1 MIQKGVEIRRSKPEE
16 GSFEPSPM
24 VFAAENHLIS
34 VMEILIKAGAGVGD
48 IDHRK
53 KFPICAAFHHEYIPE
68 TRFIPEKPPSDP
80 QTPRTVS
87 WLLDHG
93 ADINQRSDAHHALH
107 CLCDRRGYQTA
118 EQAASQF
125 ELGRWLIDR
134 GTAVGSKGQDDL
146 PVYESHPSAT
156 EAAFRRGRLS
166 LCDLLIQKGAEFPQ
180 SADSLLTLFEELLSN
195 HRPIYGSERYVPSPY
210 GNEEDV
216 FRTFGS
222 IRWRSWSDDEK
233 LENLTSLRKKICDGL
248 DSLIRHD
255 KQQLF
260 VKHPRSLWVASSLPE
275 LPLVDKL
282 LEAGAS
288 DASWVENGRS
298 CE

>member
-1 MIQKGVEIRRSKPEE
+1 
-16 GSFEPSPM
+16 M

-53 KFPICAAFHHEYIPE
+53 KFPICAAFHHEYIPK
-68 TRFIPEKPPSDP
+68 TPHMPEKPLPDL
-80 QTPRTVS
+80 QTPRTVA
-87 WLLDHG
+87 WLLEHG
-93 ADINQRSDAHHALH
+93 ADINQRSGAHHALH
-107 CLCDRRGYQTA
+107 CLCGRRGYQTA
-118 EQAASQF
+118 EQAASQL

-134 GTAVGSKGQDDL
+134 GAAVDSQGQDDL
-146 PVYESHPSAT
+146 PVSESHSLVT
-156 EAAFRRGRLS
+156 ETAFGHGRLS
-166 LCDLLIQKGAEFPQ
+166 LCDFLVQKGAEFPQ
-180 SADSLLTLFEELLSN
+180 SVDSLLALFKQLLSN
-195 HRPIYGSERYVPSPY
+195 HRPIYGSERYVPSPDGY
-210 GNEEDV
+210 EEDV
-216 FRTFGS
+216 FRTFGY

-233 LENLTSLRKKICDGL
+233 LENLTSLRKKVCDGL

-255 KQQLF
+255 KHRLF
-260 VKHPRSLWVASSLPE
+260 VKHPRSLWIASGRPE